1 MGLSALLS
9 LLRLKFSIP
18 SLVSALV
25 AFTMARYHYGVSFTL
40 NFLLA
45 LLVVFL
51 VTSAGLVI
59 NEYYDYELD
68 VFSGR
73 DDLPLVRGEVD
84 RRTARRVYLLLF
96 ALALTLSALISTA
109 ALATTAIASALA
121 VAYSRP
127 PLRFKARPLLDSL
140 TNGLTY
146 GPITMALVFES
157 LKLPV
162 VWAVVYSIPF
172 FIFLSAGHMLLAV
185 PTINEDLSLNVR
197 TSAAVLGK
205 ERAILV
211 GAVLFAVASLL
222 AVGYSMRGYYPRASL
237 LFLPFM
243 AYSIFQLWMWRRGED
258 KERAFRRME
267 ASFTAGALAFLLP
280 FFL

>member
-25 AFTMARYHYGVSFTL
+25 AFTMAHYHYGVSFTL

-109 ALATTAIASALA
+109 ALATTAIASAFA

-162 VWAVVYSIPF
+162 VWAVVYSIPSSSSSPPATCSWQF
-172 FIFLSAGHMLLAV
+172 RRL
-185 PTINEDLSLNVR
+185 TR
-197 TSAAVLGK
+197 TSRLTSEPRPRSL
-205 ERAILV
+205 ERSGRFSLEQY
-211 GAVLFAVASLL
+211 SLL
-222 AVGYSMRGYYPRASL
+222 LPPYSRWVTR
-237 LFLPFM
+237 
-243 AYSIFQLWMWRRGED
+243 
-258 KERAFRRME
+258 
-267 ASFTAGALAFLLP
+267 
-280 FFL
+280 